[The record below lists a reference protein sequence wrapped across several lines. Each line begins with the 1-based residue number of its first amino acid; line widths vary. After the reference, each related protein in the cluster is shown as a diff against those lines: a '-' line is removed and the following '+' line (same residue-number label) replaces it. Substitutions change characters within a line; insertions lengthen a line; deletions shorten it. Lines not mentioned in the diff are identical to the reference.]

1 MWLIIDKNGWWFA
14 IDSCKTEVLLRITIE
29 HALKSD
35 NLVNYLSKKASQ
47 KLNVVARIA
56 PAVNASQLL
65 WTDLLNCSFFTD
77 V

>member
-1 MWLIIDKNGWWFA
+1 MVDGLP

-56 PAVNASQLL
+56 PVVNASQLL
-65 WTDLLNCSFFTD
+65 
-77 V
+77 

>member
-1 MWLIIDKNGWWFA
+1 MVDGLP

-47 KLNVVARIA
+47 NLNVVARIA

-65 WTDLLNCSFFTD
+65 WTDFWIAVFLLTSNMNAQ
-77 V
+77 

>member
-1 MWLIIDKNGWWFA
+1 MVDGLP

-35 NLVNYLSKKASQ
+35 NLVNCLSKKASQ

>member
-1 MWLIIDKNGWWFA
+1 MVDGLP

-29 HALKSD
+29 HSLKSD

-65 WTDLLNCSFFTD
+65 
-77 V
+77 